1 MANSLDSST
10 TSASAEIVQARID
23 EKRLF
28 EARFLFHK
36 LSQAIEPQVSR
47 RLEQSLEEKI
57 AQAEKLFDHGR
68 RMEEQQRYEEAER
81 DYGRVLAIAVDY
93 PAIEQALQRIVVV
106 RKLGPL
112 QVPSS
117 SDDGGEPQEQA
128 VSVDEALS
136 PEGSGGS
143 GLRRR
148 WKVLAF
154 SLLVVFMSYAGM
166 LLTGRGFLGSGTSE
180 TPYEKGVT
188 SASLPVVPSPTK
200 TLDVRPE
207 TYPGEKGQ
215 VKKMTGI
222 VLDRVIAP
230 PIINDA
236 TASFIKAG
244 SVVKNAKN
252 TQKRKL
258 PSEPHAVEEQPVIR
272 VIIPLQGQVVKVP
285 ANNDTLLALEESS
298 EIVQKAAAKEKKET
312 GAAATGKVDQ
322 SSTGTIK
329 AQIYTVQAGDTL
341 EAIAGKVYGDR
352 SQWSSL
358 AQANREH
365 LGRPPYVLAV
375 GEKIVIPPREEAAKI
390 HSVSPDATDGT
401 YTVVSGDSLGV
412 IARKVYGS
420 SRRWQRLY
428 DLNRDRLSSPSALRV
443 GQKLRTRKEMDAS
456 VDSDPVGE

>member
-1 MANSLDSST
+1 MVNPPDSST
-10 TSASAEIVQARID
+10 TLTSVDLVQARID

-36 LSQAIEPQVSR
+36 LSRAIEPQVSR

-57 AQAEKLFDHGR
+57 AQAEKLFNHGR
-68 RMEEQQRYEEAER
+68 RLEEQQRYEEAER
-81 DYGRVLAIAVDY
+81 DYGGVLAITVDY
-93 PAIEQALQRIVVV
+93 PSLDQAIQRVTML

-112 QVPSS
+112 LTPSS
-117 SDDGGEPQEQA
+117 LDDGGTAREQT
-128 VSVDEALS
+128 VPVEMPGTKVPGRLRL
-136 PEGSGGS
+136 P
-143 GLRRR
+143 RRR
-148 WKVLAF
+148 KILVF
-154 SLLVVFMSYAGM
+154 SLFLIFVGFAAM
-166 LLTGRGFLGSGTSE
+166 LLIGRGFLGSGTSE

-200 TLDVRPE
+200 TLDMRPE

-215 VKKMTGI
+215 MKKMTGI

-236 TASFIKAG
+236 TASSVKAG
-244 SVVKNAKN
+244 SVVKNTKN

-258 PSEPHAVEEQPVIR
+258 PPEPHAVEEQPVIR

-298 EIVQKAAAKEKKET
+298 EIDQKAAAKEKQET

-329 AQIYTVQAGDTL
+329 ARIYTVQAGDTL

-358 AQANREH
+358 AQANREQ

-375 GEKIVIPPREEAAKI
+375 GEKIVIPPREEAAKM
-390 HSVSPDATDGT
+390 HSVSPDAMDGT

-443 GQKLRTRKEMDAS
+443 GQKLRTRKEMDIS